1 MKQNSNQILLD
12 IQNIYKLKDI
22 KGFPI
27 NRTDI
32 NKEITNY
39 IPNDIKNYI

>member
-22 KGFPI
+22 KGFSI
-27 NRTDI
+27 NGTDI
-32 NKEITNY
+32 NK
-39 IPNDIKNYI
+39 